1 MLWAKDS
8 RERKKR
14 VDSDKTRAN
23 LAAIAR
29 SWRVTVEGNA
39 GELLGGK
46 RMEALAVRG
55 KAVNSVLH
63 TMGSICRLVGRCGCG

>member
-23 LAAIAR
+23 LFCGKAS
-29 SWRVTVEGNA
+29 SWRVTAAGNA

-46 RMEALAVRG
+46 RMEALAVRE
-55 KAVNSVLH
+55 
-63 TMGSICRLVGRCGCG
+63 RL